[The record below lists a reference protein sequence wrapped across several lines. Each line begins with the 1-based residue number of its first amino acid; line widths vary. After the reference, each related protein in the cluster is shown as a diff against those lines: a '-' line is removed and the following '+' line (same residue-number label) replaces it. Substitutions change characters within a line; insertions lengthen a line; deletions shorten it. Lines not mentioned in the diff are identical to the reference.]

1 MPNIYLKYLKLK
13 YLLKINLIFIIFLT
27 ILLVKCKQL
36 TNPQLKTKLLSREI
50 IAVTFHIT
58 PQQS

>member
-13 YLLKINLIFIIFLT
+13 CLLKINLIFIIFLN
-27 ILLVKCKQL
+27 ILLVKCKQFI
-36 TNPQLKTKLLSREI
+36 NPQLKTKLLSRKI
-50 IAVTFHIT
+50 IAVTFRIA